1 MSLWWRARLLSI
13 AVLMAMAALP
23 LSPAA
28 AREAVRIGVLKFG
41 TVNWELDVIKTH
53 ALDKKEGIDVQ
64 IVEFA
69 GRDATSVALLA
80 GKVDVIVID
89 WIWVSRQR
97 AEGSKLTFVPFSS
110 AVGALMVPAD
120 SPVRTLADLK
130 GKRLGISGGP
140 IDKSWLLIRAM
151 GLSQAGID
159 LDDAVDKVFGAP
171 PLLNAQAL
179 AGRLDGIITS
189 WNFLAEL
196 EARRFRTLVSVEDA
210 ARAIG
215 ISGTLPLL
223 GYVFDEGWGRD
234 RRDAVAAL
242 VRASRSAKQIL
253 AESDAEWDR
262 LRPLVKPADDATFAA
277 LKAGFRRGVPT
288 SWGQAERDDAA
299 RAYAVMA
306 KLGGAELVGRSPTLQ
321 PGVFW
326 PDVTY

>member
-1 MSLWWRARLLSI
+1 MSLWRQAATLLATVLI
-13 AVLMAMAALP
+13 AMMALP
-23 LSPAA
+23 SWAA
-28 AREAVRIGVLKFG
+28 ARDAVRIGVLKFG

-53 ALDKKEGIDVQ
+53 RLDQQEGIDVQ
-64 IVEFA
+64 VVEFA

-97 AEGSKLTFVPFSS
+97 AEGTKFTFVPFSS

-130 GKRLGISGGP
+130 GKRLGIAGGP

-151 GLSQAGID
+151 GLSQAGFD
-159 LDDAVDKVFGAP
+159 LDDAVDKTFGAP

-179 AGRLDGIITS
+179 AGRLDGVITS

-196 EARRFRTLVSVEDA
+196 EAKRFRTVVTVEDA
-210 ARAIG
+210 VQAIG
-215 ISGTLPLL
+215 ISGALPLL
-223 GYVFDEGWGRD
+223 GYVFNEDWGRD
-234 RRDAVAAL
+234 HRAAVASL
-242 VRASRSAKQIL
+242 VRASRRAKQIL
-253 AESDAEWDR
+253 ADSDAEWER

-277 LKAGFRRGVPT
+277 LKVGFRRGTPT
-288 SWGQAERDDAA
+288 RWGQAERDNAE
-299 RAYAVMA
+299 RAYAIMA
-306 KLGGAELVGRSPTLQ
+306 KLGGEDLVGRSAQLQ

>member
-1 MSLWWRARLLSI
+1 MSLWRQAAILLAAVLLSI
-13 AVLMAMAALP
+13 AAPPPPVSAQAP
-23 LSPAA
+23 
-28 AREAVRIGVLKFG
+28 VRIGVLKFG

-53 ALDKKEGIDVQ
+53 GLDRQEGVDAQ
-64 IVEFA
+64 IIEFA

-97 AEGSKLTFVPFSS
+97 AEGSRLTFVPFSS

-120 SPVRTLADLK
+120 SPARTLADLK
-130 GKRLGISGGP
+130 GKRLGIAGGP

-151 GLSQAGID
+151 GLAQAGVD
-159 LDDAVDKVFGAP
+159 LDDIVDKAFGAP

-179 AGRLDGIITS
+179 AGRLDGVITS

-196 EARRFRTLVSVEDA
+196 EARRFRTLVTVEDA
-210 ARAIG
+210 VQAIG

-223 GYVFDEGWGRD
+223 GYVFDEGWGRGH
-234 RRDAVAAL
+234 RDAVAGL
-242 VRASRSAKQIL
+242 VRASRRAKQIL
-253 AESDAEWDR
+253 ADSDAEWDR

-277 LKAGFRRGVPT
+277 LKVGFRRGTPT
-288 SWGQAERDDAA
+288 RWGQAERDNAE
-299 RAYAVMA
+299 RAYAIMA
-306 KLGGAELVGRSPTLQ
+306 KLGGEDLVGRSAQLQ

>member
-1 MSLWWRARLLSI
+1 MSLWRQA
-13 AVLMAMAALP
+13 AVLLAAVLIGTMALPPWAMA
-23 LSPAA
+23 
-28 AREAVRIGVLKFG
+28 RDVVRIGVLKFG

-53 ALDKKEGIDVQ
+53 GLDRQESVDVQ
-64 IVEFA
+64 IIEFA

-97 AEGSKLTFVPFSS
+97 AEGSKFTFVPFST

-130 GKRLGISGGP
+130 GRRLGIAGGP

-151 GLSQAGID
+151 GLSQAGVD
-159 LDDAVDKVFGAP
+159 LDDIVDKAFGAP

-179 AGRLDGIITS
+179 SGRLDGVITA
-189 WNFLAEL
+189 WNFMAEL
-196 EARRFRTLVSVEDA
+196 EAKRFRALVTVDDA
-210 ARAIG
+210 VQAIG
-215 ISGTLPLL
+215 ISGALPLL
-223 GYVFDEGWGRD
+223 GYVFNEGWGRD
-234 RRDAVAAL
+234 HREAVAGL
-242 VRASRSAKQIL
+242 VRASRRAKQIL
-253 AESDAEWDR
+253 AESDTEWER

-277 LKAGFRRGVPT
+277 LKAGFRRGTPAR
-288 SWGQAERDDAA
+288 WGEAERANA
-299 RAYAVMA
+299 ERAYAVMS
-306 KLGGAELVGRSPTLQ
+306 KLGGEDLVGRSTRLQ

>member
-1 MSLWWRARLLSI
+1 MLLWRRIQLALFAMLAGMVLLGAS
-13 AVLMAMAALP
+13 ASAQKP
-23 LSPAA
+23 
-28 AREAVRIGVLKFG
+28 VRIGVLKFG

-53 ALDKKEGIDVQ
+53 GLDRQEGIDIK

-97 AEGSKLTFVPFSS
+97 AEGGKLTFIPFSS
-110 AVGALMVPAD
+110 AVGALMVPAQ
-120 SPVRTLADLK
+120 SPIRSLADLK
-130 GKRLGISGGP
+130 GKRLGIAGGP

-151 GLSQAGID
+151 GQSQAGFD
-159 LDDAVDKVFGAP
+159 LDDTVDKTFGAP
-171 PLLNAQAL
+171 PLLNAQAV

-196 EARRFRTLVSVEDA
+196 EAKGFRTLVTVEQA
-210 ARAIG
+210 AQAIG
-215 ISGTLPLL
+215 ISRPLPLL
-223 GYVFDEGWGRD
+223 GYVFDETWGRAHG
-234 RRDAVAAL
+234 DAVVGLA
-242 VRASRSAKQIL
+242 RASRRSKQVL
-253 AESDAEWDR
+253 AESDAEWER
-262 LRPLVKPADDATFAA
+262 LRPLMQAQDDATFAA
-277 LKAGFRRGVPT
+277 LKAGFRRGTPER
-288 SWGQAERDDAA
+288 WGQAERDDAG

-306 KLGGAELVGRSPTLQ
+306 RLGGKELVGRSVTLQ